1 MGHRAVAAILS
12 VVVLS
17 ACGCTTAAK
26 QAVYT
31 IRGPEGDFLV
41 EDSRPPG
48 DFASYSSVVVEPFEN
63 DLPHNISS
71 YLVAACQQ
79 ETVSKLAKAGYFQ
92 SVSEAIVEKPAH
104 ALLIRGKLLD
114 ITSDRVPGQRVISGG
129 NHLIAHVQLVDAG
142 TGDVMA
148 WGVVRGVVKSVAQR
162 EESNLAEGL
171 AEGVVKFIKNVAQLK
186 GPDKERGRQE

>member
-26 QAVYT
+26 QAVYA

-41 EDSRPPG
+41 ENSRAPA
-48 DFASYSSVVVEPFEN
+48 DFASYSSVLVEPFEN
-63 DLPHNISS
+63 GLPRNISS
-71 YLVAACQQ
+71 DLVAACQQ
-79 ETVSKLAKAGYFQ
+79 ETVSTLAEGGYFQ
-92 SVSEAIVEKPAH
+92 SVGKATAERPAR

-114 ITSDRVPGQRVISGG
+114 IKSDRVPGQRVISGG

-142 TGDVMA
+142 SGEVMA

-162 EESNLAEGL
+162 EETDLAEGL
-171 AEGVVKFIKNVAQLK
+171 AEGVAKFVKNVAQLK
-186 GPDKERGRQE
+186 EPDKERGTGE